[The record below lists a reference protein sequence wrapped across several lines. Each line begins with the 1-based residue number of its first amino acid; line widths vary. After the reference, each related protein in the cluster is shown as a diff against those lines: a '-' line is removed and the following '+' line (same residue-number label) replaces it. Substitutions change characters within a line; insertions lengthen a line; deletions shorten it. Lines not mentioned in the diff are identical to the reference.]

1 MVSVEEDVFVLGVD
15 VEVEMEVGIRSLPK
29 GKESRGDNV
38 LLRMEQWEFGIG
50 EFEGRYELWV
60 FFFFFFLQEKD
71 LKFVIP
77 PF

>member
-60 FFFFFFLQEKD
+60 FFFFFFFRKRT
-71 LKFVIP
+71 
-77 PF
+77 